1 MNKGLP
7 QNRCG
12 SPFSVVIDPS
22 SPRCYNSLILQKS
35 EGGMPMLALSQ
46 AELTI
51 LDWIAAHCRTLWLD
65 VLFPIITSLG
75 DKGLLWIVLALIL
88 LAIPSQRSTGV
99 QVALAL
105 VFSALLC
112 NLILKNVVD
121 RIRPFELAGIPELL
135 VALPDDSSFPSG
147 HTSASF
153 AVVTALMRDRHFL
166 RWPCLVLAVLIALS
180 RLYLYVHFPTD
191 VAAGALLGILCGWIA
206 VTVWRRRLSP
216 WYEKRRGRMTPDSR

>member
-1 MNKGLP
+1 
-7 QNRCG
+7 
-12 SPFSVVIDPS
+12 
-22 SPRCYNSLILQKS
+22 
-35 EGGMPMLALSQ
+35 MLALSQ

-51 LDWIAAHCRTLWLD
+51 LNWIASHCHTLWLD
-65 VLFPIITSLG
+65 TLVPIITSLG
-75 DKGLLWIVLALIL
+75 NKGILWIL
-88 LAIPSQRSTGV
+88 LALVLLAVPSQRSTGI

-135 VALPDDSSFPSG
+135 VALPDDPSFPSG

-153 AVVTALMRDRHFL
+153 AVVTALMLDRHFL

-191 VAAGALLGILCGWIA
+191 VAAGVLLGILCGWLA
-206 VTVWRRRLSP
+206 VTVWRRWLFPRWKNGAKS
-216 WYEKRRGRMTPDSR
+216 